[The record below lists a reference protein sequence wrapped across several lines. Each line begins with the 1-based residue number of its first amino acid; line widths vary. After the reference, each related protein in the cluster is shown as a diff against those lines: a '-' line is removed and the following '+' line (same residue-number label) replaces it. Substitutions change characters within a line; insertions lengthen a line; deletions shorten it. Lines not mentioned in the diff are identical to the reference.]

1 MALTIASVDE
11 AIQLGID
18 NKKIEEYLS
27 SLEYFLLQHPH
38 LYVSVVFYWA
48 EPALLKRDSEEQFL
62 ISKNMAL
69 YWTKI
74 LEKLNANNLC

>member
-1 MALTIASVDE
+1 MELTIASVDE
-11 AIQLGID
+11 ALQLGID
-18 NKKIEEYLS
+18 EKNIEDYLS
-27 SLEYFLLQHPH
+27 SLEYFLLQYPH

-48 EPALLKRDSEEQFL
+48 KPALLKRDDKEQFL

-69 YWTKI
+69 YWPKI